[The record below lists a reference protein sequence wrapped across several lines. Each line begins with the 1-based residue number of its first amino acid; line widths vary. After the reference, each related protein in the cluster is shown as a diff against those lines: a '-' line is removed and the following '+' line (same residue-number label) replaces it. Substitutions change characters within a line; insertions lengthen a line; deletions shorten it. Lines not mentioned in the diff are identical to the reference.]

1 VFTTAADNQPQVEIN
16 VLQGE
21 RPMANDNK
29 SLGKFILDGILP
41 APRGLPKIEVT
52 FDIDANGILNV
63 TARDQAT
70 NKEQKITIAG
80 SSGLSDNEVE
90 RMVREA
96 ESHADEDRARR
107 EAISIRND
115 AESNIYQAEQVLRE
129 HGEVIPSELKAELD
143 TKIGELREI
152 LEKDPENTERI
163 QPASASLVESLQKV
177 GSAVYGAQ
185 QAAAGNGESE
195 EPAGEA
201 GGAADED
208 EATVEGEFREV

>member
-1 VFTTAADNQPQVEIN
+1 FTTAADNQPQVEIN

-80 SSGLSDNEVE
+80 SSGLSDDEVS

-107 EAISIRND
+107 EAISVRND
-115 AESNIYQAEQVLRE
+115 AESNVYQAEQVLRE

-143 TKIGELREI
+143 GKIAELKEI
-152 LEKDPENTERI
+152 LEKDSENTDRI

-185 QAAAGNGESE
+185 QAAGGGEPFE
-195 EPAGEA
+195 EPAGDEP
-201 GGAADED
+201 GAPED
-208 EATVEGEFREV
+208 DATVEGEFREV